1 MLAINYYFFLVGQKC
16 ERLLLPGFHQGAPK
30 RAKRKAKAIKVNKIV
45 KSKESFKI
53 KKFLSDL
60 KNRHLLKNLL
70 QKSIRQQFTELA
82 PSTPNNRFELFAK
95 NIIKI

>member
-1 MLAINYYFFLVGQKC
+1 
-16 ERLLLPGFHQGAPK
+16 
-30 RAKRKAKAIKVNKIV
+30 
-45 KSKESFKI
+45 
-53 KKFLSDL
+53 LSDL

-95 NIIKI
+95 TLLKYEIPSWNHEQANFEVKSGVHL